1 MELSEH
7 IKEWALEKYAGD
19 EEQANAFVEGFEK
32 EAAMPFGTGF
42 TNAAKATISATS
54 PFFTN
59 EAIGNAALKAGFG
72 LAAGLAGA
80 GIVKGF
86 NMMGGHLSS
95 TGLRNKFEMA
105 LAQVMATN
113 RVVKG
118 ASPERAKSYAE
129 TIFKFAPNVA
139 ADPNLLGSILANA
152 VLGEGIDSMTIKSLV
167 DLEGRHNDNNSSG
180 PLPTFKT

>member
-1 MELSEH
+1 MNTEIYEA
-7 IKEWALEKYAGD
+7 ALEKYAGD
-19 EEQANAFVEGFEK
+19 RVKAVAFVK
-32 EAAMPFGTGF
+32 GF
-42 TNAAKATISATS
+42 TKVAAGPEMGEFGKA
-54 PFFTN
+54 
-59 EAIGNAALKAGFG
+59 AIKAGFG

-80 GIVKGF
+80 GVVHSI
-86 NMMGGHLSS
+86 NSWRQSS
-95 TGLRNKFEMA
+95 TNVVLRNKFEMA

-118 ASPERAKSYAE
+118 SNPEKAKAYAE

-167 DLEGRHNDNNSSG
+167 DLEGRHNDNTAFS
-180 PLPTFKT
+180 PLPSFKVNG